1 MRAIRPASW
10 AYSAPP
16 RVRNGFRALDL
27 RRLLAASPLLRA
39 RRLQSRPPE
48 LAPSPTAAPN
58 SSELVI
64 GYFLEPGKEAREAEY
79 AHSGSAVLS
88 IPLGGGCGQRRL
100 LVTAHPATDGDD
112 LEWRV
117 LRFTPDQGR
126 SFNLQSVTKVRVP
139 ASAASPA
146 ALLPEFLPLEY
157 TKYLAAVALAAL
169 GALGRTDG
177 PLRLLCIGLGGGSL
191 PAFLAAALPACR
203 VDVVESERV
212 VVEAAR
218 RRSAP
223 WASRPPGT
231 CAS

>member
-1 MRAIRPASW
+1 M
-10 AYSAPP
+10 
-16 RVRNGFRALDL
+16 
-27 RRLLAASPLLRA
+27 
-39 RRLQSRPPE
+39 
-48 LAPSPTAAPN
+48 
-58 SSELVI
+58 
-64 GYFLEPGKEAREAEY
+64 
-79 AHSGSAVLS
+79 
-88 IPLGGGCGQRRL
+88 
-100 LVTAHPATDGDD
+100 
-112 LEWRV
+112 EWRV

-212 VVEAAR
+212 VVEALRATHT
-218 RRSAP
+218 RSARQGLAVAVAGGETGAAERTASGRWR
-223 WASRPPGT
+223 WALATGGMVARGARLMACIDQVRSRGT
-231 CAS
+231 RRGWACGDAVGQSVGAAGEPCWTHAGVDGGATHDGQTAL